1 MNKKRITTLFSIIII
16 ILVTVSC
23 SPDEEIVE
31 KSIIKKAELTD
42 REESFIKG
50 TGINHSFIFEYQ
62 ENNDVKNIDVW
73 IEGYLGGEKI
83 GPLLKTSNK
92 VKDDSEKY
100 IMFNISNIQDKNTW
114 SISFIE
120 GKNISTGKIDSRNDL
135 GKTSTWDMVESIE
148 VDDGE
153 YILAALVGNDG
164 NTINGIP
171 NGFFSQPEE
180 YMREVLSNDYVY
192 LLKIKLY

>member
-16 ILVTVSC
+16 ILITVSC

-92 VKDDSEKY
+92 VKDDLEKY

-171 NGFFSQPEE
+171 NGFFSQSEE

>member
-16 ILVTVSC
+16 ILITVSC

-171 NGFFSQPEE
+171 NGFFSQSEE

>member
-171 NGFFSQPEE
+171 NGFFSQSEE

>member
-16 ILVTVSC
+16 ILITVSC

-92 VKDDSEKY
+92 VKDDLEKY

-135 GKTSTWDMVESIE
+135 GKSSTWDMVESIE

-171 NGFFSQPEE
+171 NGFFSQSEE

-192 LLKIKLY
+192 LLKIKL